1 MDQTPGPVPEDQALI
16 QLCTRYSSLQQLTAS
31 QQDQKAF
38 FTSKVSFKQE
48 QSVTQLRQANKL
60 NLPTSAHFLF
70 QQALYRDFPLLPLAD
85 ASISLENHFSIP
97 STALSHS
104 LVLAV
109 LFKCQHMEFTSYI
122 FKDLPRHCWV
132 LSDRWCLVV
141 PTTVFLLFV
150 LISRTTWKNWGG
162 TQSISIPCTALFPE
176 ELTSH
181 YWRKQLSPISYQL
194 AHHQPSKGSGLH
206 RRCHFTNSSQQ
217 TNPFCTQTE
226 KAWVSAQHIT
236 LISRSLVKT
245 CGIKKSLSIN
255 IFTLKNL
262 GKSQKLQPV
271 GWIPSMSQA
280 VPYGY
285 PVSGS
290 WPLSKSF
297 TSHAH
302 SYFKHLF

>member
-1 MDQTPGPVPEDQALI
+1 MDQTPGSVPEDQALI

-132 LSDRWCLVV
+132 LSDRWCPVV

-150 LISRTTWKNWGG
+150 LISRTT
-162 TQSISIPCTALFPE
+162 
-176 ELTSH
+176 
-181 YWRKQLSPISYQL
+181 
-194 AHHQPSKGSGLH
+194 
-206 RRCHFTNSSQQ
+206 
-217 TNPFCTQTE
+217 
-226 KAWVSAQHIT
+226 
-236 LISRSLVKT
+236 
-245 CGIKKSLSIN
+245 
-255 IFTLKNL
+255 
-262 GKSQKLQPV
+262 
-271 GWIPSMSQA
+271 
-280 VPYGY
+280 
-285 PVSGS
+285 
-290 WPLSKSF
+290 
-297 TSHAH
+297 
-302 SYFKHLF
+302 